1 MKKEILSKKT
11 IVYNSKYNFIFIHGW
26 GVTYKTMLYFS
37 SMWEDKYSTYLLSLP
52 GFYNNKLETSY
63 NLDNYLDDIEEFINR
78 NKLNNVVLIGH
89 SFGGKL
95 AMFLKLR
102 NPSYKVIAIAPS
114 IVKNPFNLI
123 TYLKIN
129 LYKFF
134 KKINFPLYK
143 LFKGSKDYQKTSGHL
158 RKTFNNI
165 VHAYMDDEDIK
176 HLNSLLLIGFKNDKE
191 VKMKSLKRVSKL
203 NKNILFKTFKG
214 DHFSYFDYRYE
225 IYLLINE
232 FVKGE

>member
-1 MKKEILSKKT
+1 MKKEILTKQT
-11 IVYNSKYNFIFIHGW
+11 IINNSKYNLIFIHGW

-63 NLDNYLDDIEEFINR
+63 KLEDYLDDIEEFIKE

-95 AMFLKLR
+95 AMFLKSR
-102 NPSYKVIAIAPS
+102 NPSYKVVSIAPS
-114 IVKNPFNLI
+114 IVKNPFNLMTFI
-123 TYLKIN
+123 KIR

-134 KKINFPLYK
+134 KKLNCPLHK
-143 LFKGSKDYQKTSGHL
+143 LFKGSKDYQKTDRLL

-165 VHAYMDDEDIK
+165 
-176 HLNSLLLIGFKNDKE
+176 
-191 VKMKSLKRVSKL
+191 
-203 NKNILFKTFKG
+203 
-214 DHFSYFDYRYE
+214 
-225 IYLLINE
+225 
-232 FVKGE
+232 